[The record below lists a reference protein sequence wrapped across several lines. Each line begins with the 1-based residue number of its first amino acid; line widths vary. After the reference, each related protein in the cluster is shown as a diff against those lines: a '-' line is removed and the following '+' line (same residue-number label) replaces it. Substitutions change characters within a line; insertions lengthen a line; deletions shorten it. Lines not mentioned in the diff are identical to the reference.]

1 MDRGRGLERLNSI
14 YDFTQPQPY
23 VMDGVKHEE
32 NGICL
37 KKIKKK
43 TTPSLCHR
51 RGWTQRTRNLSCQF
65 CKTKMLFISISP
77 ATHPWVSSHA
87 WLLSMNSINIM
98 RRKYPWA
105 GRRINIY
112 WIRAPA
118 WETRKWNILMWFN
131 GRKESF
137 RHRSSKGFFTW
148 ENSQGLQSFWFCS
161 LWMICDHQEKYLSF
175 SSFSK
180 SIFKYISLFC
190 LNLEKATA
198 TPCRGISGIWKVLF
212 VLSSS
217 GHSSPLWEF
226 HTRNTNVNTSTS
238 TSTRN
243 ANASSA
249 ITKIKHRKNCEC
261 CPFHS

>member
-1 MDRGRGLERLNSI
+1 
-14 YDFTQPQPY
+14 
-23 VMDGVKHEE
+23 
-32 NGICL
+32 
-37 KKIKKK
+37 
-43 TTPSLCHR
+43 
-51 RGWTQRTRNLSCQF
+51 
-65 CKTKMLFISISP
+65 MLFISISP

-238 TSTRN
+238 TSIRN
-243 ANASSA
+243 TNASSA
-249 ITKIKHRKNCEC
+249 ITKIENTNKRNTKRKYNMFVLSSSGHRSPLWE
-261 CPFHS
+261 FHLHRQTNVYSRHSLTTTQKTQKRHNTKCKSDILKG